1 MEVFLLV
8 LSFAVILAGALL
20 FTNSIEWIGHKLN
33 LGEGAVGS
41 LLAAVGTALPETL
54 IAIVALVGA
63 TQSEEVAIGA
73 IVGAPFLLATLAMGL
88 VGLTAYGYRRRR
100 PQGIRLRA
108 HVPTLDR
115 DLAFFMVF
123 FGLALALGFGA
134 PESIRAPAGIVGVV
148 SYFAYVFFTV
158 RDAGPLQPEET
169 LNPLIMMRGDS
180 RAAEPPLWLAVIQCL
195 VGLAAMVGG
204 AHLFVEELLHVA
216 DDLGAEPIVLS
227 LILAPLATEL
237 PEKVNSF
244 FWVRE
249 GKDALALGNIT
260 GAMVFQSTIPV
271 GIGLIFTDWELS
283 GDAAVSV
290 ALGLAGGLLAY
301 WALRLRDR
309 FELAPV
315 LGWLA
320 LYAAFIVVVRSGRDC
335 RPLLVLAA
343 GVLAVLA
350 LVGLLVALLEGRFGN
365 RAARARVVVGLEA
378 LEELVPPLVVD
389 RDLVRY
395 PHPVGPLVGLHVE
408 DLLVDRGRVVDHH
421 QDLGLGVEVGPRL
434 HDQLLELDH
443 AILGVTVGAGVH
455 VRDLIAR
462 GSPARSAGAR
472 SPSPRP
478 APLFP
483 GACAVRCG
491 RRPAVGPRRGGP
503 RRGQRR
509 PTRPPA

>member
-1 MEVFLLV
+1 MEIFLLC

-20 FTNSIEWIGHKLN
+20 FTNAIEWIGHKLG

-63 TQSEEVAIGA
+63 TRSEDVAIGA

-88 VGLTAYGYRRRR
+88 VGLTAYLYRRKRA
-100 PQGIRLRA
+100 QGIELRA

-123 FGLALALGFGA
+123 FGLALVLGFGA
-134 PESIRAPAGIVGVV
+134 PESIRLPLGVVGVG
-148 SYFAYVFFTV
+148 SYFAYVVFTV
-158 RDAGPLQPEET
+158 RNPGPLQPEET
-169 LNPLIMMRGDS
+169 LNPLIIMRGDG
-180 RAAEPPLWLAVIQCL
+180 REDEPPLWLSAIQCL
-195 VGLAAMVGG
+195 VGLGAMIGG

-216 DDLGAEPIVLS
+216 EDLGVEAIVLS

-271 GIGLIFTDWELS
+271 GIGLIFTDWEL
-283 GDAAVSV
+283 GGNAAVSV

-315 LGWLA
+315 LGWFA
-320 LYAAFIVVVRSGRDC
+320 LYGAFIVVVS
-335 RPLLVLAA
+335 V
-343 GVLAVLA
+343 
-350 LVGLLVALLEGRFGN
+350 
-365 RAARARVVVGLEA
+365 
-378 LEELVPPLVVD
+378 
-389 RDLVRY
+389 
-395 PHPVGPLVGLHVE
+395 
-408 DLLVDRGRVVDHH
+408 
-421 QDLGLGVEVGPRL
+421 
-434 HDQLLELDH
+434 
-443 AILGVTVGAGVH
+443 
-455 VRDLIAR
+455 
-462 GSPARSAGAR
+462 
-472 SPSPRP
+472 
-478 APLFP
+478 
-483 GACAVRCG
+483 
-491 RRPAVGPRRGGP
+491 
-503 RRGQRR
+503 
-509 PTRPPA
+509 